1 MSVAWSTPLIAVSW
15 DAPYP
20 YAADGTRSL
29 SAPPEKSP
37 TSAGRKIPH
46 LTGLSGVRRGADP
59 RSVSDRVEEEGS
71 ARRGEVGR
79 DPKDALRRAALDP
92 RDRPLLLGEAR
103 RRGWLEEEL
112 KKLERVPLIVVDEV
126 GYIPFDPDAAPT

>member
-1 MSVAWSTPLIAVSW
+1 M
-15 DAPYP
+15 
-20 YAADGTRSL
+20 
-29 SAPPEKSP
+29 
-37 TSAGRKIPH
+37 
-46 LTGLSGVRRGADP
+46 
-59 RSVSDRVEEEGS
+59 
-71 ARRGEVGR
+71 GR